1 MRHFLVVPAAVSLLW
16 TSTAF
21 AQNPLTGI
29 VSDAYTGVRVEG
41 VIVADS
47 ASGATATTDH
57 GGQFSMN
64 CRAPMTIVLRRAGYQ
79 TGQQRVTSCE
89 STVRVSLIP
98 GAQGLST
105 VNVVA
110 ERPKPEIAQ
119 TQGSTTLS
127 PIDLNRGTGLLL
139 QDAVN
144 LTPGV
149 RMQTRTMFG
158 GQTFS
163 IRGYGRGSDATNFV
177 GTGFKAYYN
186 GIPVTDAE
194 GATRLDDVDVAG
206 LGRVDII
213 RGPSS
218 SLYGGGIGGV
228 VDMYTAEPHELG
240 TNFRQETM
248 GGQYGLLRSTT
259 RVEHVSDGATT
270 MLSYGHQTY
279 DSYRVASDSKKDFIN
294 LLGDFRPSDRQSIYT
309 FVSYA
314 KSHDMRAGE
323 LDSAQFAQKLNMG
336 NDRYV
341 GNRARQDIQSFR
353 AGVTHRYDLTSRLEN
368 ATTAFFSGYNL
379 DDVYAAGLNARTAQT
394 FGARTV
400 FNARMNLG
408 ALPLSTT
415 TGAEY
420 EQTNQ
425 GLQGFG
431 MTNAVLG
438 PLRSNM
444 DTRTM
449 QSSVFT
455 QWDASFGAGVTLTA
469 GASVNFVTY
478 SINDLF
484 ANTGNPDHQDGSGRK
499 VFDPVV
505 TPRVALRKELGPNAS
520 AYASISQGYA
530 APTAGDA
537 VIPYTGEPNSDLEP
551 ERATQYE
558 IGTRGSL
565 LQNRLRYDIA
575 LFDLRVTDKLSSQ
588 AVDSAGV
595 TLYSYTINAGD
606 QNNRGLELS
615 ASYAVIDEP
624 TAWLS
629 SLRPFLSY
637 TYSNAKYKNFQ
648 GDVTSDDMA
657 NDYTG
662 KKVVGVA
669 PNVVNFGLDASARF
683 GGYLHATFHHEDAV
697 PISYDNAHKAV
708 AYSLVGAKVGV
719 RRELGRG
726 LTLDVFAGGDNLT
739 NSLYYTQVFVNHKF
753 VPGQPPPNM
762 YLPGPY
768 KATYYGGVN
777 LSIRP

>member
-1 MRHFLVVPAAVSLLW
+1 MRHSYVIPVIGALLW
-16 TSTAF
+16 APTAF
-21 AQNPLTGI
+21 AQGSVRGI
-29 VSDAYTGVRVEG
+29 VSDAYTSARIEG
-41 VIVADS
+41 VVVADS
-47 ASGATATTDH
+47 ASGATATTDRA
-57 GGQFSMN
+57 GQFSMT
-64 CRAPMTIVLRRAGYQ
+64 CRAPMTLVLRRAGYQ

-89 STVRVSLIP
+89 STVRVQLIP
-98 GAQGLST
+98 GAQGLSA

-110 ERPKPEIAQ
+110 ERPVPEIAE

-127 PIDLNRGTGLLL
+127 PVELNRGTGLLL
-139 QDAVN
+139 ADAVN
-144 LTPGV
+144 MTPGI

-163 IRGYGRGSDATNFV
+163 IRGYGLGSDATNFV

-186 GIPVTDAE
+186 GIPLTDAE
-194 GATRLDDVDVAG
+194 GATRMDDVDFAG

-213 RGPSS
+213 RGPAS

-228 VDMYTAEPHELG
+228 VNMYTAEPHELG
-240 TNFRQETM
+240 TTLRQETL
-248 GGQYGLLRSTT
+248 GGEYGLLRSTT
-259 RVEHVSDGATT
+259 RLEHVSSGATT
-270 MLSYGHQTY
+270 MLSYGHQKY
-279 DSYRVASDSKKDFIN
+279 DSYRVASNSKKDFAT
-294 LLGDFRPSDRQSIYT
+294 LLGDFRPSDRQSIFT
-309 FVSYA
+309 FLSYA
-314 KSHDMRAGE
+314 NSYDLRAGE

-341 GNRARQDIQSFR
+341 ANRARQKIESFR
-353 AGVTHRYDLTSRLEN
+353 AGVTHRYDLGSGVEN
-368 ATTAFFSGYNL
+368 ATTAFFTGNNL
-379 DDVYAAGLNARTAQT
+379 EDVYAAGFNARTAQT

-400 FNARMNLG
+400 FNTMLTLG
-408 ALPLSTT
+408 TLPLNGT

-425 GLQGFG
+425 GTQGFG
-431 MTNAVLG
+431 MSNSVLG
-438 PLRSNM
+438 PLRSNVE
-444 DTRTM
+444 TTTM

-455 QWDASFGAGVTLTA
+455 QWDATLPAAFTLTA

-484 ANTGNPDHQDGSGRK
+484 ANTGNPAHVDGSGRK

-505 TPRVALRKELGPNAS
+505 TPRVALRRDFGPNAS
-520 AYASISQGYA
+520 VYASIGQGYSP
-530 APTAGDA
+530 PTAGDA
-537 VIPYTGEPNSDLEP
+537 VIPYTGEPNEGLEP

-565 LQNRLRYDIA
+565 LQNRLRYDIS

-606 QNNRGLELS
+606 QENRGLELA
-615 ASYAVIDEP
+615 ASYDLVDEP
-624 TAWLS
+624 LAWLTT
-629 SLRPFLSY
+629 LRPFVSY
-637 TYSNAKYKNFQ
+637 TYSDAKYRDFM
-648 GDVTSDDMA
+648 GDDNTT
-657 NDYTG
+657 DYSG

-669 PNVVNFGLDASARF
+669 PNVVNFGLDAATRV
-683 GGYLHATFHHEDAV
+683 GAYLHATFHHEDAV
-697 PISYDNAHKAV
+697 PISYDNEHKAV

-719 RRELGRG
+719 RRDLGRALGRG
-726 LTLDVFAGGDNLT
+726 LTLDAFVGGDNLT

-768 KATYYGGVN
+768 KATYYGGLN